1 MVVASFTNIGT
12 EYEVTLQNGQA
23 VSCTCPDHQYRG
35 HKPGH
40 ICKHRI
46 NANGQFMAEIE
57 RAEKFLLL
65 KSQIEHPAPLYSEVC
80 GHLVRRNIHRHCGC
94 MA

>member
-1 MVVASFTNIGT
+1 MVVASFTNVNI
-12 EYEVTLQNGQA
+12 EYDVTIENGQA

-46 NANGQFMAEIE
+46 SANSQIQAEID
-57 RAEKFLLL
+57 RAETFLAL
-65 KSQIEHPAPLYSEVC
+65 K
-80 GHLVRRNIHRHCGC
+80 RRVENKEREARETADSYMRIFNSPW
-94 MA
+94 